1 MMNIYKRPLFRQA
14 GGPAAPMAMDMPAM
28 AVIPPEMQA
37 QVQQAEQSAAGEMEG
52 YGRAYV
58 DEMMTGLDSAESAEE
73 VINAIRGNA
82 QPIDSRYDELAGIVG
97 IEDAR
102 ATPESVLALVQP
114 TMMMTEQGAMDTGI
128 GELMQSLTG
137 GVEME
142 DEQGMATPMGQGVGE
157 LMMGAPAAEP
167 MPVQQYYMGGPVVKM
182 FLGGEPNSVLA
193 QASGFQAMTDFD
205 PDAVRK
211 SYEARAP
218 LYEELLGDT
227 ENRRK
232 QAQSSLFFDIAKAG
246 LNLAGGVDPSTG
258 QSMTGAP
265 LGAQIARAAM
275 PVAESAQRA
284 GAEVTDAQRGA
295 RVAALQS
302 AEAEQAS
309 LREQVGRERTGLLGG
324 QIESGLVGQKQEGAE
339 SLQAA
344 EFTFRS
350 GEADKTRV
358 FQKQENES
366 DRDFNERINN
376 ARITAEKDMLDTRGS
391 QALAQI
397 LKTDEGRMALQGII
411 GEQALAQIDAS
422 GDITLLAGKLDREG
436 RMALQELMGTQNAD
450 LLEREISGRKTIF
463 ELETARRSDELRQN
477 HENTLER
484 DYNLDF
490 NQSFR
495 FNETM
500 KLERE
505 RIDRSLGGTGALWWK
520 VPSVAERG
528 AQAQYFMQDFQ
539 TTGQYLGDQWNGVN
553 ADLAR
558 DQLNFERL
566 KFDTA
571 TAMQMAQIKNQAQIA
586 ALAALEEK
594 RYDFGNSI
602 EGITKNMVSDMELL
616 QAYST
621 GSLDRENPDA
631 LAMFNTALTY
641 YAEPKTQFNSQTGQF
656 EQVQPVM
663 PRQLSMAL
671 KDRQDRNLSTPFAN
685 GGEVRKYQ
693 LGGAATSGGDWNR
706 VNEMLNP
713 SAPMTEQD
721 IELPGRI
728 IPENP
733 NLTPGVGFSTVLSPI
748 RTVGSYAREL
758 GLMDR
763 EAPFSEIA
771 DAQTQLNS
779 LANVTQ
785 RFVRESVGSKVL
797 KSEVEA
803 LAEELGKP
811 GFSTEEATLEKLTNM
826 RNQLLEVED
835 LATSILET
843 PEKFTTAQVTTARQD
858 VRRLSPLIENY
869 DRAIMN
875 FENALNPNK
884 PDPAMFEGRGANLI
898 GAFGDKFDRGPLP
911 PGSLGTGPMNAFGD
925 KFISDEPFPL
935 EGVFAG
941 SPELLSAVKQKLDR

>member
-14 GGPAAPMAMDMPAM
+14 GGPAAPMATDMPAM
-28 AVIPPEMQA
+28 AAIPPEMQA

-58 DEMMTGLDSAESAEE
+58 EEMMTGLDSAESAEE
-73 VINAIRGNA
+73 VINAIRGNS

-102 ATPESVLALVQP
+102 STPESVLALVQP
-114 TMMMTEQGAMDTGI
+114 SIMMTEQGAMDTGI

-157 LMMGAPAAEP
+157 LMMGASAAEPMP

-182 FLGGEPNSVLA
+182 RLGGDPNSLLA
-193 QASGFQAMTDFD
+193 QASGFSAMTDFD
-205 PDAVRK
+205 PSAVRQ

-265 LGAQIARAAM
+265 LGAQIARAAL

-302 AEAEQAS
+302 AEAEQVAR
-309 LREQVGRERTGLLGG
+309 LEQVGRERASLIDIGGRSELQGQQNQFIAGESQLGR
-324 QIESGLVGQKQEGAE
+324 
-339 SLQAA
+339 
-344 EFTFRS
+344 EFTQGEYESNLAFQERIAKLEIGARETLQGMQGDQKMNQIIKS
-350 GEADKTRV
+350 GELR
-358 FQKQENES
+358 S
-366 DRDFNERINN
+366 
-376 ARITAEKDMLDTRGS
+376 
-391 QALAQI
+391 
-397 LKTDEGRMALQGII
+397 ALQGLIDEGAMSRLTEQGEISTALEQLSQDGRLKLQGVI
-411 GEQALAQIDAS
+411 GEQALSQLEARAAAERTLFDA
-422 GDITLLAGKLDREG
+422 
-436 RMALQELMGTQNAD
+436 
-450 LLEREISGRKTIF
+450 
-463 ELETARRSDELRQN
+463 ETARRANEIETN
-477 HENTLER
+477 FENTLEER
-484 DYNLDF
+484 GVINGYQLKQQGRQLDLAREQMNL
-490 NQSFR
+490 
-495 FNETM
+495 
-500 KLERE
+500 
-505 RIDRSLGGTGALWWK
+505 SLGGTGMLWWRT
-520 VPSVAERG
+520 PSAAELAADVQG
-528 AQAQYFMQDFQ
+528 FNQDFKTRQ
-539 TTGQYLGDQWNGVN
+539 SFLNDQWQAVN
-553 ADLAR
+553 AQLAR
-558 DQLNFERL
+558 DQFAFEQMG
-566 KFDTA
+566 FNA
-571 TAMQMAQIKNQAQIA
+571 NIAMRQAQMQNQAQIA
-586 ALAALEEK
+586 ALGSMQK
-594 RYDFGNSI
+594 SQYTFGNSI
-602 EGITKNMVSDMELL
+602 EGVARDMVSDMGLMRDFEL
-616 QAYST
+616 
-621 GSLDRENPDA
+621 GNLDKENPQA
-631 LAMFNTALTY
+631 LAMLNTAISY
-641 YAEPKTQFNSQTGQF
+641 YATPKAQYNPATGQF
-656 EQVQPVM
+656 EQQKPVI
-663 PRQLSMAL
+663 PRQLQNAL
-671 KDRQDRNLSTPFAN
+671 AGRQERGLPAPFAN

-693 LGGAATSGGDWNR
+693 LGGAATSGSDWNR

-733 NLTPGVGFSTVLSPI
+733 NLTPGVGLSTVLNPI
-748 RTVGSYAREL
+748 RSGMSYAREL
-758 GLMDR
+758 GITDR

-771 DAQTQLNS
+771 DAQTQLTS

-785 RFVRESVGSKVL
+785 RFVRESVGGRAL
-797 KSEVEA
+797 KAEVEA

-811 GFSTEEATLEKLTNM
+811 GLSTEEGTLEKLTNM

-858 VRRLSPLIENY
+858 SRRLSPLIENY

-875 FENALNPNK
+875 FETALNPNK
-884 PDPAMFEGRGANLI
+884 PDPAMFEGR
-898 GAFGDKFDRGPLP
+898 
-911 PGSLGTGPMNAFGD
+911 
-925 KFISDEPFPL
+925 
-935 EGVFAG
+935 
-941 SPELLSAVKQKLDR
+941 

>member
-14 GGPAAPMAMDMPAM
+14 GGPAAPMATDMPAM
-28 AVIPPEMQA
+28 AAIPPEMQA

-58 DEMMTGLDSAESAEE
+58 EEMMTGLDSAESAEE
-73 VINAIRGNA
+73 VINAIRGNS

-102 ATPESVLALVQP
+102 STPESVLALVQP
-114 TMMMTEQGAMDTGI
+114 SIMMTEQGAMDTGI

-157 LMMGAPAAEP
+157 LMMGASAAEPMP

-182 FLGGEPNSVLA
+182 RLGGDPNSLLA
-193 QASGFQAMTDFD
+193 QASGFSAMTDFD
-205 PDAVRK
+205 PSAVRQ

-265 LGAQIARAAM
+265 LGAQIARAAL

-302 AEAEQAS
+302 AEAEQVAR
-309 LREQVGRERTGLLGG
+309 LEQVGRERASLIDIGG
-324 QIESGLVGQKQEGAE
+324 RSELQGQQNQFIAGESQL
-339 SLQAA
+339 SR
-344 EFTFRS
+344 EFTQ
-350 GEADKTRV
+350 G
-358 FQKQENES
+358 ENES
-366 DRDFNERINN
+366 NLAFQERIAKLEIG
-376 ARITAEKDMLDTRGS
+376 ARETLQTMQGDQKMNQIITSGELRS
-391 QALAQI
+391 
-397 LKTDEGRMALQGII
+397 ALQGLIDEGAMSRLTEQGEISTALEQLSQDGRLKLQGVI
-411 GEQALAQIDAS
+411 GEQALSQLEARAAAERTLFDA
-422 GDITLLAGKLDREG
+422 
-436 RMALQELMGTQNAD
+436 
-450 LLEREISGRKTIF
+450 
-463 ELETARRSDELRQN
+463 ETARRANEIETN
-477 HENTLER
+477 FENTLEER
-484 DYNLDF
+484 GVINGYQLKQQGRQLDLAREQMNL
-490 NQSFR
+490 
-495 FNETM
+495 
-500 KLERE
+500 
-505 RIDRSLGGTGALWWK
+505 SLGGTGMLWWRT
-520 VPSVAERG
+520 PSAAELAADVQG
-528 AQAQYFMQDFQ
+528 FNQDFKTRQ
-539 TTGQYLGDQWNGVN
+539 SFLNDQWQGVN
-553 ADLAR
+553 VQLAR
-558 DQLNFERL
+558 DQFAFEQMG
-566 KFDTA
+566 FNA
-571 TAMQMAQIKNQAQIA
+571 NIAMRQAQMQNQAQIA
-586 ALAALEEK
+586 ALGSMQK
-594 RYDFGNSI
+594 SQYTFGNSI
-602 EGITKNMVSDMELL
+602 EGVARDMVSNMGLMRDFEL
-616 QAYST
+616 
-621 GSLDRENPDA
+621 GNLDKENPQA
-631 LAMFNTALTY
+631 LAMLNTAISY
-641 YAEPKTQFNSQTGQF
+641 YATPKAQYNPATGQF
-656 EQVQPVM
+656 EQQKPVI
-663 PRQLSMAL
+663 PRQLQNAL
-671 KDRQDRNLSTPFAN
+671 AGRQERGLPAPFAN

-693 LGGAATSGGDWNR
+693 LGGAATSGSDWNR

-733 NLTPGVGFSTVLSPI
+733 NLTPGVGLSTVLNPI
-748 RTVGSYAREL
+748 RSGMSYAREL
-758 GLMDR
+758 GITDR

-771 DAQTQLNS
+771 DAQTQLTS

-785 RFVRESVGSKVL
+785 RFVRESVGGRAL
-797 KSEVEA
+797 KAEVEA

-811 GFSTEEATLEKLTNM
+811 GLSTEEGTLEKLTNM

-858 VRRLSPLIENY
+858 SRRLSPLIENY

-875 FENALNPNK
+875 FETALNPNK
-884 PDPAMFEGRGANLI
+884 PDPAMFEGR
-898 GAFGDKFDRGPLP
+898 
-911 PGSLGTGPMNAFGD
+911 
-925 KFISDEPFPL
+925 
-935 EGVFAG
+935 
-941 SPELLSAVKQKLDR
+941 

>member
-114 TMMMTEQGAMDTGI
+114 TIMMTEQGAMDTGI

-142 DEQGMATPMGQGVGE
+142 DEQGMPTPMGQGVGE
-157 LMMGAPAAEP
+157 LMMGASAAEP

-182 FLGGEPNSVLA
+182 QLGGDPNSILA
-193 QASGFQAMTDFD
+193 QASGFQAMTDFN
-205 PDAVRK
+205 PNAVRE
-211 SYEARAP
+211 SYDARKD

-302 AEAEQAS
+302 AEAEQAARIAAVTGERRS
-309 LREQVGRERTGLLGG
+309 ILDLSGRRGLLNISNDFEADQRGLDRQLTREEG
-324 QIESGLVGQKQEGAE
+324 QSERDLRQTLSDQTIAAQENMTILGNEARINEILTSGEIQNSITDKRLKASFNELVQRGEIEKALSLLGKENTLEIIGANFGNDQQLILDRLAAEKQLIQARGAE
-339 SLQAA
+339 DAQRILESHRNQKELLGITQDF
-344 EFTFRS
+344 EE
-350 GEADKTRV
+350 GVLADKLE
-358 FQKQENES
+358 F
-366 DRDFNERINN
+366 DYERLRRT
-376 ARITAEKDMLDTRGS
+376 AGGGGGGWFTAEDPTSAQLAADLQDFTIQRQTQQDFLLDQYRGANLNLE
-391 QALAQI
+391 QDRLALTAMGME
-397 LKTDEGRMALQGII
+397 DETARYYAALQNQSLIA
-411 GEQALAQIDAS
+411 ALRSQQNKLNTFGNSVEGVAKDLISDMGLMQDYA
-422 GDITLLAGKLDREG
+422 TGKLDRENPQ
-436 RMALQELMGTQNAD
+436 ALGALNTA
-450 LLEREISGRKTIF
+450 ISYFATP
-463 ELETARRSDELRQN
+463 TAR
-477 HENTLER
+477 
-484 DYNLDF
+484 F
-490 NQSFR
+490 NQ
-495 FNETM
+495 T
-500 KLERE
+500 
-505 RIDRSLGGTGALWWK
+505 
-520 VPSVAERG
+520 
-528 AQAQYFMQDFQ
+528 
-539 TTGQYLGDQWNGVN
+539 
-553 ADLAR
+553 
-558 DQLNFERL
+558 
-566 KFDTA
+566 
-571 TAMQMAQIKNQAQIA
+571 
-586 ALAALEEK
+586 
-594 RYDFGNSI
+594 
-602 EGITKNMVSDMELL
+602 
-616 QAYST
+616 
-621 GSLDRENPDA
+621 
-631 LAMFNTALTY
+631 
-641 YAEPKTQFNSQTGQF
+641 TGQF
-656 EQVQPVM
+656 EQQAPII
-663 PRQLSMAL
+663 PSQLRMAL
-671 KDRQDRNLSTPFAN
+671 DDRKKRNLPQPFAN
-685 GGEVRKYQ
+685 GGEVRKFQ
-693 LGGAATSGGDWNR
+693 RGGAATSGSDFSR
-706 VNEMLNP
+706 VDQVFNP
-713 SAPMTEQD
+713 EPAMTEQD

-728 IPENP
+728 IPETP
-733 NLTPGVGFSTVLSPI
+733 NLTPGVGLSTALSPV

-758 GLMDR
+758 GITDR

-771 DAQTQLNS
+771 DAQTQLTS

-785 RFVRESVGSKVL
+785 RFVRESVGGRAL
-797 KSEVEA
+797 KDEVEA
-803 LAEELGKP
+803 LAAELGKP
-811 GFSTEEATLEKLTNM
+811 GFATEEATLEKLTNM

-875 FENALNPNK
+875 FETALNPNK
-884 PDPAMFEGRGANLI
+884 PDPAMFEGR
-898 GAFGDKFDRGPLP
+898 
-911 PGSLGTGPMNAFGD
+911 
-925 KFISDEPFPL
+925 
-935 EGVFAG
+935 
-941 SPELLSAVKQKLDR
+941 

>member
-128 GELMQSLTG
+128 GELIQSLTG

-142 DEQGMATPMGQGVGE
+142 DEQGMPTPMGQGVGE
-157 LMMGAPAAEP
+157 LMMSASAAEPMP

-182 FLGGEPNSVLA
+182 RLGGDPNSLLA
-193 QASGFQAMTDFD
+193 QASGFQAMTEFD
-205 PDAVRK
+205 PSAVRQ

-232 QAQSSLFFDIAKAG
+232 QAQSNLFFDIAKAG

-302 AEAEQAS
+302 AEAEQVAR
-309 LREQVGRERTGLLGG
+309 LEQVGRERTGLLGG
-324 QIESGLVGQKQEGAE
+324 ALQSGLQSQQNEFIAGE
-339 SLQAA
+339 SQLGR
-344 EFTFRS
+344 EFTR
-350 GEADKTRV
+350 G
-358 FQKQENES
+358 ENES
-366 DRDFNERINN
+366 TRDFQERIANLEIG
-376 ARITAEKDMLDTRGS
+376 ARQTLQTMQGDQQMNQLIKSGELRS
-391 QALAQI
+391 
-397 LKTDEGRMALQGII
+397 ALQGLVDEGAMARLTTQGEISTALEQLGQEGRLKLQGVI
-411 GEQALAQIDAS
+411 GEQALSQLEARAAAERTLFDA
-422 GDITLLAGKLDREG
+422 DTARRANEIQTNFE
-436 RMALQELMGTQNAD
+436 N
-450 LLEREISGRKTIF
+450 LLERDGIQNS
-463 ELETARRSDELRQN
+463 LEMERFSDQLKAEY
-477 HENTLER
+477 ER
-484 DYNLDF
+484 
-490 NQSFR
+490 
-495 FNETM
+495 M
-500 KLERE
+500 
-505 RIDRSLGGTGALWWK
+505 DRSLGGADVFWGTRDPTTFDLARK
-520 VPSVAERG
+520 
-528 AQAQYFMQDFQ
+528 AQEFNQDFQ
-539 TTGQYLGDQWNGVN
+539 TRQAFLNDQWRGVN
-553 ADLAR
+553 SQLAR
-558 DQLNFERL
+558 DQFAFEQNGFNARI
-566 KFDTA
+566 
-571 TAMQMAQIKNQAQIA
+571 AMQQAQMQNQAQIA
-586 ALAALEEK
+586 ALGAMQK
-594 RYDFGNSI
+594 SQYTFGNSL
-602 EGITKNMVSDMELL
+602 EGVTRDMISDMGLL
-616 QAYST
+616 QDYAT
-621 GSLDRENPDA
+621 GKLDQDNPNA
-631 LAMFNTALTY
+631 VAMLNTAVSY
-641 YAEPKTQFNSQTGQF
+641 YATPKAQYNPATGQF
-656 EQVQPVM
+656 EQQNPVI

-671 KDRQDRNLSTPFAN
+671 NDRQQRGLPAPFAN

-728 IPENP
+728 IPETP
-733 NLTPGVGFSTVLSPI
+733 NLTPGVGLSTLLNPV
-748 RTVGSYAREL
+748 RTTMSYAREL
-758 GLMDR
+758 GITDR

-771 DAQTQLNS
+771 DAQTQLTS

-785 RFVRESVGSKVL
+785 RFVRESVGGRAL
-797 KSEVEA
+797 KDEVEA
-803 LAEELGKP
+803 LAAELGKP
-811 GFSTEEATLEKLTNM
+811 GISSEETTLEKLTNM

-875 FENALNPNK
+875 FETALNPNK
-884 PDPAMFEGRGANLI
+884 PDPAMFEGR
-898 GAFGDKFDRGPLP
+898 
-911 PGSLGTGPMNAFGD
+911 
-925 KFISDEPFPL
+925 
-935 EGVFAG
+935 
-941 SPELLSAVKQKLDR
+941 

>member
-14 GGPAAPMAMDMPAM
+14 GGPAAPMATDMPAM

-58 DEMMTGLDSAESAEE
+58 DEMMTGLDGAESAEE

-128 GELMQSLTG
+128 GELIQSLTG

-157 LMMGAPAAEP
+157 LMMGASAAEP
-167 MPVQQYYMGGPVVKM
+167 MPVQQYNMGGPVVKM
-182 FLGGEPNSVLA
+182 RLGGDPNSLLA

-205 PDAVRK
+205 PSAVRQ

-232 QAQSSLFFDIAKAG
+232 QAQSNLFFDIAKAG

-258 QSMTGAP
+258 QSMTAAP

-324 QIESGLVGQKQEGAE
+324 QIESGLVGQRQEGAE
-339 SLQAA
+339 SLQAS

-366 DRDFNERINN
+366 DRVFNERINN

-391 QALAQI
+391 QALDQI
-397 LKTDEGRMALQGII
+397 LKTNEGRLALQGIV
-411 GEQALAQIDAS
+411 GEQALAQIEAS

-463 ELETARRSDELRQN
+463 ELDTARRSDELRQN

-484 DYNLDF
+484 DYNVEF
-490 NQSFR
+490 NESFR
-495 FNETM
+495 FNRQME
-500 KLERE
+500 LEQE
-505 RIDRSLGGTGALWWK
+505 RIDRSLGGTGMLWWK
-520 VPSVAERG
+520 TPSVAERG
-528 AQAQYFMQDFQ
+528 AQAQDFMQKFQ
-539 TTGQYLGDQWNGVN
+539 TTGQYLGDEWNKVN

-558 DQLNFERL
+558 DQLNFQRL
-566 KFDTA
+566 KFDA
-571 TAMQMAQIKNQAQIA
+571 STAMEMAQIKNQAQIA
-586 ALAALEEK
+586 ALASMEQK

-602 EGITKNMVSDMELL
+602 EGIAKNMVSDMELL

-621 GSLDRENPDA
+621 GSLDTENPDA
-631 LAMFNTALTY
+631 LAMLNTAIAY
-641 YAEPKTQFNSQTGQF
+641 YAEPKTQLNRQTGQF
-656 EQVQPVM
+656 EQVQPIL

-671 KDRQDRNLSTPFAN
+671 NDRKDRGLSAPFGYSA

-693 LGGAATSGGDWNR
+693 LGGAATSGSDWDR

-728 IPENP
+728 IPETP
-733 NLTPGVGFSTVLSPI
+733 NLTPGVGLSTLLNPI
-748 RTVGSYAREL
+748 RSGMSYAREL
-758 GLMDR
+758 GVTDR
-763 EAPFSEIA
+763 EAPFSAIA
-771 DAQTQLNS
+771 DAQTQLTS

-785 RFVRESVGSKVL
+785 RFVRESVGGRAL
-797 KSEVEA
+797 KDEVEA
-803 LAEELGKP
+803 LAAELGKP
-811 GFSTEEATLEKLTNM
+811 GISTEETTLEKLTNM

-875 FENALNPNK
+875 FETSLNPNK
-884 PDPAMFEGRGANLI
+884 PDPAMFEGR
-898 GAFGDKFDRGPLP
+898 
-911 PGSLGTGPMNAFGD
+911 
-925 KFISDEPFPL
+925 
-935 EGVFAG
+935 
-941 SPELLSAVKQKLDR
+941 

>member
-167 MPVQQYYMGGPVVKM
+167 MPMPVQQYYQGGYVQKLQLGGPPRS
-182 FLGGEPNSVLA
+182 LLD
-193 QASGFQAMTDFD
+193 QASGFSAMTDFD
-205 PDAVRK
+205 PSAVRQ

-265 LGAQIARAAM
+265 LGAQIARAAL

-302 AEAEQAS
+302 AEAEQVAR
-309 LREQVGRERTGLLGG
+309 LQQVGRERAGILSGRIQSELQGQQNEFIAGESQLGR
-324 QIESGLVGQKQEGAE
+324 
-339 SLQAA
+339 
-344 EFTFRS
+344 EFTR
-350 GEADKTRV
+350 G
-358 FQKQENES
+358 ENES
-366 DRDFNERINN
+366 DRDFRERIANLEIS
-376 ARITAEKDMLDTRGS
+376 ARETLQTMQGDQQMNQLIKSGELRS
-391 QALAQI
+391 
-397 LKTDEGRMALQGII
+397 ALQGLVDEGAMARLVEQGEISTALEQLGIDGRLTLQGVI
-411 GEQALAQIDAS
+411 GEQALSQLEARAAAERTLFDA
-422 GDITLLAGKLDREG
+422 D
-436 RMALQELMGTQNAD
+436 
-450 LLEREISGRKTIF
+450 
-463 ELETARRSDELRQN
+463 TARRANEIQSN
-477 HENTLER
+477 FENTLER
-484 DYNLDF
+484 DGVLNSFQLKQQSRQLDF
-490 NQSFR
+490 ARDQ
-495 FNETM
+495 M
-500 KLERE
+500 
-505 RIDRSLGGTGALWWK
+505 DRSLGGTGMLWWK
-520 VPSVAERG
+520 TPSAAELAAE
-528 AQAQYFMQDFQ
+528 AQNLNQDFRNRQ
-539 TTGQYLGDQWNGVN
+539 LFLNDGWNGVN
-553 ADLAR
+553 AQLAR
-558 DQLNFERL
+558 DQFEFE
-566 KFDTA
+566 KMAFNA
-571 TAMQMAQIKNQAQIA
+571 NTAMQLAQRQNQAQIA
-586 ALAALEEK
+586 ALGAMQQSQ
-594 RYDFGNSI
+594 YSFGNSL
-602 EGITKNMVSDMELL
+602 EGVARDMISDIGLMRDFEL
-616 QAYST
+616 
-621 GSLDRENPDA
+621 GRLDQENPNA
-631 LAMFNTALTY
+631 LAMLNTAISY
-641 YAEPKTQFNSQTGQF
+641 YATPKAQYNPATGQF
-656 EQVQPVM
+656 EQQKPVI
-663 PRQLSMAL
+663 PRQLQDAL
-671 KDRQDRNLSTPFAN
+671 AGRQERGLPAPFAN

-733 NLTPGVGFSTVLSPI
+733 NLTPGVGLSSLLNPV
-748 RTVGSYAREL
+748 RSGMSYAREL
-758 GLMDR
+758 GITDR

-771 DAQTQLNS
+771 DAQTQLTS

-785 RFVRESVGSKVL
+785 RFVRESVGGRAL
-797 KSEVEA
+797 KDEVEA
-803 LAEELGKP
+803 LAAELGKP
-811 GFSTEEATLEKLTNM
+811 GISTEETTLEKLTNM

-875 FENALNPNK
+875 FETSLNPNK
-884 PDPAMFEGRGANLI
+884 PDPAMFEGR
-898 GAFGDKFDRGPLP
+898 
-911 PGSLGTGPMNAFGD
+911 
-925 KFISDEPFPL
+925 
-935 EGVFAG
+935 
-941 SPELLSAVKQKLDR
+941 

>member
-1 MMNIYKRPLFRQA
+1 MNIYKRPLFRQA
-14 GGPAAPMAMDMPAM
+14 GGPAAPMATDMPAM

-157 LMMGAPAAEP
+157 LMMGAAPAEP
-167 MPVQQYYMGGPVVKM
+167 MPIQQYNQGGYVQKLFEGGPTRSI
-182 FLGGEPNSVLA
+182 LD

-205 PDAVRK
+205 PSAVRQ

-302 AEAEQAS
+302 AEAEQSA
-309 LREQVGRERTGLLGG
+309 RIAAVTGERAGLLGG
-324 QIESGLVGQKQEGAE
+324 ALQSGLQSQQNQFIAGE
-339 SLQAA
+339 SQLGR
-344 EFTFRS
+344 EFTR
-350 GEADKTRV
+350 G
-358 FQKQENES
+358 ENES
-366 DRDFNERINN
+366 TRDFQERIANLEIS
-376 ARITAEKDMLDTRGS
+376 ARQTLQTMQGDQQMNQLIKSGELRS
-391 QALAQI
+391 
-397 LKTDEGRMALQGII
+397 ALQGLVDEGAMARLTTQGEISTALEQLGQEGRLKLQGVI
-411 GEQALAQIDAS
+411 GEQALSQLEARAAAERTLFDA
-422 GDITLLAGKLDREG
+422 DTARRANEIQTNFE
-436 RMALQELMGTQNAD
+436 N
-450 LLEREISGRKTIF
+450 LLERDGIQNSF
-463 ELETARRSDELRQN
+463 EMEKFSDQLEAEYERMDRQLGGEGQLFGYSPLGFFQSTTAAELAKDAQN
-477 HENTLER
+477 
-484 DYNLDF
+484 
-490 NQSFR
+490 
-495 FNETM
+495 FNE
-500 KLERE
+500 
-505 RIDRSLGGTGALWWK
+505 
-520 VPSVAERG
+520 
-528 AQAQYFMQDFQ
+528 DFRNRQ
-539 TTGQYLGDQWNGVN
+539 LFLNNEWQGVN
-553 ADLAR
+553 AQLAR
-558 DQLNFERL
+558 DQFALEQMGFN
-566 KFDTA
+566 A
-571 TAMQMAQIKNQAQIA
+571 NIAMQQAQMQNQAQIA
-586 ALAALEEK
+586 ALGAMQK
-594 RYDFGNSI
+594 SQYSFGNSLEGVARNMISDI
-602 EGITKNMVSDMELL
+602 ELMRDFEL
-616 QAYST
+616 
-621 GSLDRENPDA
+621 GKLDQENPNA
-631 LAMFNTALTY
+631 LAMLNTAISY
-641 YAEPKTQFNSQTGQF
+641 YATPKAQYNPATGQF
-656 EQVQPVM
+656 EQQKPVI
-663 PRQLSMAL
+663 PRQLQDAL
-671 KDRQDRNLSTPFAN
+671 AGRQERGLPAPFAN

-728 IPENP
+728 IPETP
-733 NLTPGVGFSTVLSPI
+733 NLTPGVGLSTLLNPV
-748 RTVGSYAREL
+748 RTTMSYAREA
-758 GLMDR
+758 GLTDR

-771 DAQTQLNS
+771 DAQTQLTS

-785 RFVRESVGSKVL
+785 RFVRESVGGKAL
-797 KSEVEA
+797 KAEVEA

-811 GFSTEEATLEKLTNM
+811 GISTEEGTLEKLTNM

-835 LATSILET
+835 LAISILET

-858 VRRLSPLIENY
+858 SRRLSPLIENY

-875 FENALNPNK
+875 FETALNPNK
-884 PDPAMFEGRGANLI
+884 PDPAMFEGR
-898 GAFGDKFDRGPLP
+898 
-911 PGSLGTGPMNAFGD
+911 
-925 KFISDEPFPL
+925 
-935 EGVFAG
+935 
-941 SPELLSAVKQKLDR
+941 

>member
-167 MPVQQYYMGGPVVKM
+167 MPMPVQQYYQGGYVQKLQLGGPPRS
-182 FLGGEPNSVLA
+182 LLD
-193 QASGFQAMTDFD
+193 QASGFSAMTDFD
-205 PDAVRK
+205 PSAVRQ

-265 LGAQIARAAM
+265 LGAQIARAAL

-302 AEAEQAS
+302 AEAEQVAR
-309 LREQVGRERTGLLGG
+309 LQQVGRERAGILSGRIQSELQG
-324 QIESGLVGQKQEGAE
+324 QQNEFIAGESQLRR
-339 SLQAA
+339 
-344 EFTFRS
+344 EFTR
-350 GEADKTRV
+350 G
-358 FQKQENES
+358 ENES
-366 DRDFNERINN
+366 TRDFQERIANLEIS
-376 ARITAEKDMLDTRGS
+376 ARETLQTMQGDQQMNQLIKSGELRS
-391 QALAQI
+391 
-397 LKTDEGRMALQGII
+397 ALQGLVDEGAMARLVEQGEISTALEQLSIDGRLTLQGVI
-411 GEQALAQIDAS
+411 GEQALSQLEARAAAERTLFDA
-422 GDITLLAGKLDREG
+422 D
-436 RMALQELMGTQNAD
+436 
-450 LLEREISGRKTIF
+450 
-463 ELETARRSDELRQN
+463 TARRANEIQSN
-477 HENTLER
+477 FENTLER
-484 DYNLDF
+484 DGVLNSFQLKQQSRQLDF
-490 NQSFR
+490 A
-495 FNETM
+495 
-500 KLERE
+500 RE
-505 RIDRSLGGTGALWWK
+505 QMDRSLGGTGMLWWK
-520 VPSVAERG
+520 TPSAAELAAE
-528 AQAQYFMQDFQ
+528 AQNLNQDFRNRQ
-539 TTGQYLGDQWNGVN
+539 LFLNDGWNGVN
-553 ADLAR
+553 AQLAR
-558 DQLNFERL
+558 DQFEFE
-566 KFDTA
+566 KMAFNA
-571 TAMQMAQIKNQAQIA
+571 NTAMQLAQRQNQAQIA
-586 ALAALEEK
+586 ALGAMQQSQ
-594 RYDFGNSI
+594 YSFGNSL
-602 EGITKNMVSDMELL
+602 EGVARDMISDIGLMRDFEL
-616 QAYST
+616 
-621 GSLDRENPDA
+621 GRLDQENPNA
-631 LAMFNTALTY
+631 LAMLNTAISY
-641 YAEPKTQFNSQTGQF
+641 YATPKAQYNPATGQF
-656 EQVQPVM
+656 EQQKPVI
-663 PRQLSMAL
+663 PRQLQDAL
-671 KDRQDRNLSTPFAN
+671 AGRLERGLPAPFAN
-685 GGEVRKYQ
+685 GGEVRKFQ

-728 IPENP
+728 IPETP
-733 NLTPGVGFSTVLSPI
+733 NLTPGVGLSTLLNPI
-748 RTVGSYAREL
+748 RSGMSYAREL
-758 GLMDR
+758 GVTDR

-771 DAQTQLNS
+771 DAQTQLTS

-785 RFVRESVGSKVL
+785 RFVRESVGGRAL
-797 KSEVEA
+797 KDEVEA
-803 LAEELGKP
+803 LAAELGKP
-811 GFSTEEATLEKLTNM
+811 GISTEETTLEKLTNM

-875 FENALNPNK
+875 FETSLNPNK
-884 PDPAMFEGRGANLI
+884 PDPAMFEGR
-898 GAFGDKFDRGPLP
+898 
-911 PGSLGTGPMNAFGD
+911 
-925 KFISDEPFPL
+925 
-935 EGVFAG
+935 
-941 SPELLSAVKQKLDR
+941 

>member
-14 GGPAAPMAMDMPAM
+14 GGPAAPMATDMPAM

-167 MPVQQYYMGGPVVKM
+167 MPVQQYNMGGPVVKM
-182 FLGGEPNSVLA
+182 FRGGDPNSLLA

-324 QIESGLVGQKQEGAE
+324 QIESGLVGQRQAGAE
-339 SLQAA
+339 SLQAS

-376 ARITAEKDMLDTRGS
+376 ARINAEKAMLDTRGS

-397 LKTDEGRMALQGII
+397 LKTTEGRLALQGIV

-463 ELETARRSDELRQN
+463 ELDTARRSDELRQN

-490 NQSFR
+490 NESFR
-495 FNETM
+495 FNRQME
-500 KLERE
+500 LEQE
-505 RIDRSLGGTGALWWK
+505 RIDRSLGGTGMLWWK
-520 VPSVAERG
+520 TPSVAERG
-528 AQAQYFMQDFQ
+528 AQAQDFMQKFQ
-539 TTGQYLGDQWNGVN
+539 TTGQYLGDEWNGVN

-566 KFDTA
+566 KFDTN
-571 TAMQMAQIKNQAQIA
+571 TAMKMAQIKNQAQIA
-586 ALAALEEK
+586 ALAAMEEK

-685 GGEVRKYQ
+685 GGEVRKFQ
-693 LGGAATSGGDWNR
+693 LGGAATSGSEWNR

-763 EAPFSEIA
+763 EAPFSEIS

-797 KSEVEA
+797 KSEVDA

-875 FENALNPNK
+875 FETSLNPNK

-898 GAFGDKFDRGPLP
+898 GAFGDKF
-911 PGSLGTGPMNAFGD
+911 
-925 KFISDEPFPL
+925 ISDEPVPL

-941 SPELLSAVKQKLDR
+941 SPEVLSAVKQKLDR